1 MRTLKN
7 EWVYFWT
14 SLMFFTRI
22 PIPFQLPYS
31 DEIMNK
37 SQKYYA
43 WVGLVVGAINVAVYI
58 ICQYLFGD
66 AIALILMMCCSVLLT
81 GGFHEDGFTDVC
93 DSFGGGYGKEKIMT
107 IMKDS
112 RIGAYGTIGIVL
124 LLLLKFY
131 SLFELTSLTNF
142 KFICFII
149 IFSHSCSRFIAGTA
163 IYTHQYVRDI
173 DTSKVKPIAAKSLPY
188 KDLGIGIIGFLVPF
202 LLYPEWKFLT
212 LIPIA
217 YLSKIYLCWYFKK
230 HIGGYT
236 GDCLGTI
243 QQVSEVVIYLGSII
257 LWKFI

>member
-81 GGFHEDGFTDVC
+81 GGFHEDGF
-93 DSFGGGYGKEKIMT
+93 S
-107 IMKDS
+107 
-112 RIGAYGTIGIVL
+112 
-124 LLLLKFY
+124 KF
-131 SLFELTSLTNF
+131 S
-142 KFICFII
+142 
-149 IFSHSCSRFIAGTA
+149 
-163 IYTHQYVRDI
+163 
-173 DTSKVKPIAAKSLPY
+173 
-188 KDLGIGIIGFLVPF
+188 
-202 LLYPEWKFLT
+202 
-212 LIPIA
+212 
-217 YLSKIYLCWYFKK
+217 
-230 HIGGYT
+230 
-236 GDCLGTI
+236 
-243 QQVSEVVIYLGSII
+243 
-257 LWKFI
+257 

>member
-1 MRTLKN
+1 
-7 EWVYFWT
+7 
-14 SLMFFTRI
+14 MFFTRI

-43 WVGLVVGAINVAVYI
+43 WVGLIVGAINVIVYI
-58 ICQYLFGD
+58 IGHYLFGD

-112 RIGAYGTIGIVL
+112 RIGAYGTIGIIL
-124 LLLLKFY
+124 LLFLKFY
-131 SLFELTSLTNF
+131 SLFELTSIANF

-149 IFSHSCSRFIAGTA
+149 IFSHSCSRFIAGTV

-188 KDLGIGIIGFLVPF
+188 KDLGIGIIGFLIPF
-202 LLYPEWKFLT
+202 LLYPELKFLA

-217 YLSKIYLCWYFKK
+217 YLSKVYLCWYFKK

-243 QQVSEVVIYLGSII
+243 QQVSEVVIYLGAII

>member
-1 MRTLKN
+1 MKTLKN
-7 EWVYFWT
+7 EWIYFWT

-22 PIPFQLPYS
+22 PIPFKLPYS

-43 WVGLVVGAINVAVYI
+43 WVGLIVGLFNVI
-58 ICQYLFGD
+58 IYTTSSYLFSDTIG
-66 AIALILMMCCSVLLT
+66 LILMMCSSVLLT
-81 GGFHEDGFTDVC
+81 GAFHEDGFTDVC

-112 RIGAYGTIGIVL
+112 RIGAYGTIGIIL

-131 SLFELTSLTNF
+131 SLLEIIAVSNLN
-142 KFICFII
+142 FICFII
-149 IFSHSCSRFIAGTA
+149 TFSHSCCRFIAGTA

-188 KDLGIGIIGFLVPF
+188 KDLLIGIIGFLVPL
-202 LLYPEWKFLT
+202 LLYPELKFLA

-243 QQVSEVVIYLGSII
+243 QQVSEVVIYLGAII
-257 LWKFI
+257 IWKFI